1 MMTRCHAAVA
11 LAHFALSAAVFLHSD
26 MNFFRS
32 LPCKLLPSASFEH
45 SRDAA
50 VRGGFSAFFSA
61 GAVFVA
67 GAGVAGAVAC
77 ANAELIRSRDANA
90 VAAAREDMVIM
101 GVPRCRKGATSRCDA
116 EPWMN
121 ETGRAVVRDYYI
133 LPNHPSFRCHA
144 PSLR

>member
-1 MMTRCHAAVA
+1 MMTPCHAALA

-61 GAVFVA
+61 GAAFVA
-67 GAGVAGAVAC
+67 GAVAGAVAC
-77 ANAELIRSRDANA
+77 ANAELIRSRDAMA
-90 VAAAREDMVIM
+90 VAAAREDIVIM
-101 GVPRCRKGATSRCDA
+101 GNTSD
-116 EPWMN
+116 
-121 ETGRAVVRDYYI
+121 
-133 LPNHPSFRCHA
+133 
-144 PSLR
+144 